1 MSQRTKAA
9 GEPCGSLEGV
19 KPLCGAKPPRRASA
33 QVAKAELGDA
43 GRDEAS
49 AGKLVE
55 TRRGVVIFRE
65 NPFLRLGIS
74 SSEKRVIKNGNM
86 MLVNK
91 STGELVSDVA
101 GFWETETVD
110 STKFLKLF
118 VNGVKALSGLTNAG
132 TKVFELLYIEMQNN
146 MNKDKVYLSFAAL
159 SNEQLSMISRA
170 TFRRGIAELIDK
182 KFLAAGS
189 APAWYWVNPTYLW
202 NGDRLAFVKE
212 YRRERHGVAIE
223 NNNVDQFSLI

>member
-1 MSQRTKAA
+1 MSHQP
-9 GEPCGSLEGV
+9 E
-19 KPLCGAKPPRRASA
+19 
-33 QVAKAELGDA
+33 DA
-43 GRDEAS
+43 DI
-49 AGKLVE
+49 E

-65 NPFLRLGIS
+65 NPFLGLSIA
-74 SSEKRVIKNGNM
+74 SSERRVVKNGNM

-91 STGELVSDVA
+91 SSGELVSDVA

-146 MNKDKVYLSFAAL
+146 VNKDRVYLSFAAL
-159 SNEQLSMISRA
+159 SAEQLTAISRA

-182 KFLAAGS
+182 KFLAADA
-189 APAWYWVNPTYLW
+189 APGWYWVNPTYLW

-212 YRRERHGVAIE
+212 YRRERYGALIDSTA
-223 NNNVDQFSLI
+223 NDDQLTLI